1 MTDDINAL
9 GNFEK
14 KMDSDYSMGKFI
26 KSTKELQWPITY
38 DRPVQITI
46 YRNTL

>member
-26 KSTKELQWPITY
+26 KSTKEELQC
-38 DRPVQITI
+38 Q
-46 YRNTL
+46 